1 MMLCMEPRRR
11 APHRE
16 GQRTTLRVP
25 DSVMH
30 AAQVLAQELGTTPND
45 AIVRLAEEGI
55 AASERR
61 RLVERLA
68 RERREAVARVGFAD
82 AMSFPTPDELRSA
95 MLSGRREP

>member
-1 MMLCMEPRRR
+1 
-11 APHRE
+11 
-16 GQRTTLRVP
+16 
-25 DSVMH
+25 MH

-95 MLSGRREP
+95 TLSGRREP